1 MRTALIIAVKK
12 LVTVM
17 LWVVIMHNVKAQ
29 PLDTFPLIKTFA
41 DSLSDFEVDNL
52 GNFYL
57 VGRQQQIK
65 KISSTFDSIGL
76 FNDKRNLG
84 KLYSIDV
91 SNPLRV
97 LLFYKDFASIIIL
110 DRFLNVRTLLNLR
123 NVQIQQ
129 VSAITQSYDN
139 NIWVYDELDNNIKKI
154 DESGRV
160 LLRSPD
166 FRVLFD
172 MPPQP
177 KYLQDLNRYLYA
189 YDSSKGLL
197 LMDYFGAYRNLIPYT
212 GWQNIH
218 GISKGIVATDSAGL
232 IYYQPYEL
240 DIKKQTLPAT
250 ILTSAVKIRVF
261 NGQLIVLDKRGIL
274 MIYKLP

>member
-1 MRTALIIAVKK
+1 MLFTAFPPRI
-12 LVTVM
+12 
-17 LWVVIMHNVKAQ
+17 KAQ
-29 PLDTFPLIKTFA
+29 SLDSLQLLKVYT

-52 GNFYL
+52 GNLYL

-65 KISSTFDSIGL
+65 KISLTFDSIGL

-97 LLFYKDFASIIIL
+97 LLFYKDFATIVIL
-110 DRFLNVRTLLNLR
+110 DRFLQVRTILNLR

-139 NIWVYDELDNNIKKI
+139 NIWLYDELDNDIKKI

-197 LMDYFGAYRNLIPYT
+197 LMDYFGAYRNLITYT

-218 GISKGIVATDSAGL
+218 GISKGIVATDSTGL
-232 IYYQPYEL
+232 IFYQPYEL
-240 DIKKQTLPAT
+240 NVKKQALPAA
-250 ILTSAVKIRVF
+250 ILNNAVKIRVF
-261 NGQLIVLDKRGIL
+261 NAQLFVLDKKGIL

>member
-1 MRTALIIAVKK
+1 
-12 LVTVM
+12 M

-172 MPPQP
+172 VPPQP